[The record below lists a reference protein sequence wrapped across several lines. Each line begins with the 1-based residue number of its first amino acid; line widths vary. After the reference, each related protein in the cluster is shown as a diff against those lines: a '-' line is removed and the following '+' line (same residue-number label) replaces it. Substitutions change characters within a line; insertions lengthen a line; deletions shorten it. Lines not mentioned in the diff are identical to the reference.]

1 MCSRLIHLLRAS
13 RLINLDANDEHA
25 IVSQPLTL
33 NEPSDT
39 SRLTVHVSDTMFQ
52 IDASRTMVVASTGDA
67 PFPLNSWTWQDLY
80 QERIK
85 AEA

>member
-1 MCSRLIHLLRAS
+1 MRSRLLHFLRAS
-13 RLINLDANDEHA
+13 RLINLDANDAHA
-25 IVSQPLTL
+25 IVSQPLIL

-39 SRLTVHVSDTMFQ
+39 SKLTAHVSDTMFQ
-52 IDASRTMVVASTGDA
+52 IDASRIMVVAPTGDA

-80 QERIK
+80 QAHIK